1 MKTTIDR
8 LPRRRAS
15 WGDHHSFVGA
25 VVPCFRPRTGRR
37 GPNAQ
42 VVNGGDGVTRVARS
56 SAAAGGHG
64 RSDKLAW
71 LRAEDV
77 KRRERNG
84 EALPWSVDL
93 VQDDDDE
100 VLQHDHHGTESAG
113 DEGDSHQLTAAQ
125 FGGSA
130 GGPAVDDQERQGD
143 GQRDVRRNRSRG
155 A

>member
-1 MKTTIDR
+1 M
-8 LPRRRAS
+8 LPAEQQV
-15 WGDHHSFVGA
+15 DE
-25 VVPCFRPRTGRR
+25 

-56 SAAAGGHG
+56 SAAAGGHRRG
-64 RSDKLAW
+64 DKLAW

-77 KRRERNG
+77 KRRGRNG

-113 DEGDSHQLTAAQ
+113 DEGDNHQLTAAQ